1 MLRSSIAP
9 AKRWNY
15 SLPKVESFSCRPP
28 FCGQLRRLSPAP
40 ESGLRLNIE
49 RFDMAA
55 KLSPVDFTV
64 NPVPTLSALV
74 DKLGGLNS
82 RLSKLNAEAEII
94 KIQLK
99 ASGMDEVLGGKYRA
113 KIIARDSMRLDT
125 GMVKSILSPSQIIGC
140 SVASRSIS
148 VCLYDL

>member
-1 MLRSSIAP
+1 
-9 AKRWNY
+9 
-15 SLPKVESFSCRPP
+15 
-28 FCGQLRRLSPAP
+28 
-40 ESGLRLNIE
+40 
-49 RFDMAA
+49 MAA